1 MNYQRFLSQLE
12 VAIGQQQR
20 SIDWLRDNQQR
31 ARDLWQQKHV
41 RLEGLRKLVQRYRDE
56 ARQAEDRREQRLLDE
71 LAQRLNQRDTP

>member
-1 MNYQRFLSQLE
+1 
-12 VAIGQQQR
+12 
-20 SIDWLRDNQQR
+20 
-31 ARDLWQQKHV
+31 V